1 MLSATNSVE
10 ELEKGDREGGGT
22 EAVGD
27 EDAAEVFVEAQFEVF
42 QACIQIKGLK
52 EMAPVG

>member
-1 MLSATNSVE
+1 MQSETNSVE
-10 ELEKGDREGGGT
+10 ELQKGDREGGGA
-22 EAVGD
+22 EGVGD

-42 QACIQIKGLK
+42 QACIQIKGFK